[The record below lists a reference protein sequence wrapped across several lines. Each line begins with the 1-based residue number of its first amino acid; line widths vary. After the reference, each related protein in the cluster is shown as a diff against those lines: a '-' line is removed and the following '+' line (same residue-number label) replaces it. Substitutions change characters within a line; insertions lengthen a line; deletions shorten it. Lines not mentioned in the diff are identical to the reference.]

1 MKSAWSA
8 GQLAGRFACTATIAC
23 ALLGVATSSASAT
36 AVPHPRV
43 GKLPGY
49 PIIRGVM
56 PVLAT
61 RAQISA
67 HEQLVHES
75 FAQLRAKAGSRT
87 TRRPTADRR
96 AGLGAIR
103 AFKGTPVPNEEP
115 LASCEE
121 FEEALS
127 LITQDMCYRG
137 GPVVHDPKIHLI
149 FWQGEGRVGTKEEH
163 VQPFPAKYEAIVKEY
178 FERLAHDSHL
188 FSNVFAVDEQYGE
201 ENSKREYAPG
211 EYAIAS
217 PVEAQ
222 PDTKQLSSLLP
233 TEECTDES
241 KYSKEGPCLF
251 DKRIKEEVK
260 TIAKTEE
267 AGLGNIYVVLTPP
280 GVGECFEEGECSYR
294 QFCAYHGDFGGS
306 GKQLQ
311 GQTLYTYM
319 PYVGEVA
326 GCDAGVHP
334 NEAFVKAEEEEA
346 EKRGELLD
354 EGGDAAIDV
363 LSHEINETVTD
374 PIGSQCDEEAPGK
387 LTCELNAWTDAI
399 GQEVGDKCL
408 PPETTVAGLNGI
420 YGLPLGEVVP
430 GRSGLVYNQVVDGGH
445 YWVQREWSNEA
456 SVFDAGG
463 FPLPGGGCVQRV
475 VEASVTTSANPAATV
490 PMTFDGASSGAPGD
504 PATYWVWSFG
514 DGEQLGSES
523 ATVTHTYAKPGVYL
537 VTMTAY
543 DAFGSSQGTFGLVT
557 VGNAPPPL
565 ASPVSSA
572 PVTTT
577 VTVTTP
583 TPPVA
588 KYSTAQ
594 LASLLGLP
602 ANGARIAGLG
612 KILLGH
618 AECPPACEVTLK
630 LYAELPG
637 RTHKRH
643 VTRQVLIGTA
653 RVKGVP
659 KGAVFV
665 KAPGP
670 GMRELL
676 ISLTARGRALLR
688 KRHGLTVKLTVLV
701 EGQEGGVWT
710 IERSLKL
717 KR

>member
-1 MKSAWSA
+1 MKLAWSA

-23 ALLGVATSSASAT
+23 ALLGVGASSASAG

-49 PIIRGVM
+49 PVIRGVM

-61 RAQISA
+61 RADVSA

-75 FAQLRAKAGSRT
+75 FAQARAQAGSRT
-87 TRRPTADRR
+87 VRRPQDDRR
-96 AGLGAIR
+96 AGLGAMR

-115 LASCEE
+115 LASCEA

-149 FWQGEGRVGTKEEH
+149 FWQGEGRAGTKEEH

-178 FERLAHDSHL
+178 FEHLVHDSHL
-188 FSNVFAVDEQYGE
+188 FSNVFAVDQQYGE
-201 ENSKREYAPG
+201 ENSKREYVPG

-233 TEECTDES
+233 TEECTDGS

-294 QFCAYHGDFGGS
+294 QYCAYHGDFGGS

-326 GCDAGVHP
+326 GCDTGVHP
-334 NEAFVKAEEEEA
+334 NEAFSNVEEEEA

-374 PIGSQCDEEAPGK
+374 PIGSQCDEEVPGK

-408 PPETTVAGLNGI
+408 PPETTIAGLNGI
-420 YGLPLGEVVP
+420 YGEPFVEGLGA
-430 GRSGLVYNQVVDGGH
+430 RSYNQVINGDH
-445 YWVQREWSNEA
+445 YWTQREWSNEA
-456 SVFDAGG
+456 GLFEGA
-463 FPLPGGGCVQRV
+463 CVQQVIEAR
-475 VEASVTTSANPAATV
+475 ASVSAGAAATV
-490 PMTFDGASSGAPGD
+490 PVRFDGSESGLPGD
-504 PATYWVWSFG
+504 PATYWVWDFG
-514 DGEQLGSES
+514 DGEKVGTSS
-523 ATVTHTYAKPGVYL
+523 PTVSHTYAKAGKYFATL
-537 VTMTAY
+537 TAY
-543 DAFGSSQGTFGLVT
+543 DAFGSSAWTAGFVE
-557 VGNAPPPL
+557 VGAAPPAP
-565 ASPVSSA
+565 APPA
-572 PVTTT
+572 PVVNT
-577 VTVTTP
+577 VTVATP
-583 TPPVA
+583 TPPVLKYTAAQMA
-588 KYSTAQ
+588 K
-594 LASLLGLP
+594 LLGLP
-602 ANGARIAGLG
+602 QNGRTLFGLG
-612 KILLGH
+612 TMDLGK

-630 LYAELPG
+630 MYAKVK
-637 RTHKRH
+637 TVSHKRR
-643 VTRQVLIGTA
+643 VTKLVLVGQA
-653 RVKGVP
+653 RRHGMP

-665 KAPGP
+665 RFVPGVL
-670 GMRELL
+670 GELL
-676 ISLTARGRALLR
+676 LSLNAKGRALLR
-688 KRHGLTVKLTVLV
+688 KDRALACKLVVSV
-701 EGQEGGVWT
+701 EGQEGGSWT
-710 IERSLKL
+710 ITRSLKL